1 MAVVLAATLAACG
14 GETAQEAQDAAED
27 GGSEPVSTVTEG
39 VTGETVV
46 LASPNPDTR
55 DIGMVAT
62 PAATPGLENT
72 VIEAEGTVVSLQD
85 GQLEPNRLT
94 GTPGDSFVMIIN
106 GDGTEHTL
114 EIEGLVDSQTIA
126 AEGQTQVQFTVAEQT
141 GEFPIL
147 IDGEEAGLFASQ
159 SASGI
164 S

>member
-1 MAVVLAATLAACG
+1 
-14 GETAQEAQDAAED
+14 
-27 GGSEPVSTVTEG
+27 
-39 VTGETVV
+39 
-46 LASPNPDTR
+46 
-55 DIGMVAT
+55 
-62 PAATPGLENT
+62 
-72 VIEAEGTVVSLQD
+72 
-85 GQLEPNRLT
+85 
-94 GTPGDSFVMIIN
+94 MIIN